1 MKVTSNNGSKQTS
14 SSPSKIPI
22 RKQTQGKEIKIL
34 TPKQMLQRLTIALAQ
49 VKADNA
55 TEFLVNEMHQI
66 IYSL

>member
-1 MKVTSNNGSKQTS
+1 MKVASDNGPKQTS

-22 RKQTQGKEIKIL
+22 RKQTEGKEIKIL

-49 VKADNA
+49 VKADN
-55 TEFLVNEMHQI
+55 TIEFLINEMHQI